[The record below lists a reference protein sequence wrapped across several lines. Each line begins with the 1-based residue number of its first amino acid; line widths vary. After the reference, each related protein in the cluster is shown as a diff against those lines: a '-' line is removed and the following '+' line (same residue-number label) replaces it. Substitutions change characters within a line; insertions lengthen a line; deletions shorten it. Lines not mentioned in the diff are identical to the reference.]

1 MSFLFGGASPN
12 KKDLVKEYQKDL
24 RTSMRSIDREES
36 KAASQEKILVA
47 NINKLAKERRFD
59 ICKAKAKELIRLR
72 AHRSRLVTMKGYVST
87 LQYQLAS
94 MQSAKVVQ
102 ETMAKTTHLL
112 CSLNTSVDAKAIHNM
127 LLEFE
132 RQSLAFGNK
141 QEVLEETL
149 DGIFEADNEQSS
161 TDQAL
166 ASVFQELGL
175 EIEMSLG
182 RPTET
187 NQHNLHHTI
196 PVSELEAR
204 LQNLTASQKVHA

>member
-12 KKDLVKEYQKDL
+12 KKNLIKEYQKDL
-24 RTSMRSIDREES
+24 RNSMRSIDREES

-47 NINKLAKERRFD
+47 NINRLAKERRFD

-72 AHRSRLVTMKGYVST
+72 AHRSRLVTIKGYVST

-94 MQSAKVVQ
+94 VQSAKVVQ

-112 CSLNTSVDAKAIHNM
+112 CSLNTEVDAKAIHNM

-149 DGIFEADNEQSS
+149 DGIFKVENEQEC
-161 TDQAL
+161 TDEAM

-175 EIEMSLG
+175 EIKMGLENSG
-182 RPTET
+182 V
-187 NQHNLHHTI
+187 HYTI

-204 LQNLTASQKVHA
+204 LQSLTASPKVHA